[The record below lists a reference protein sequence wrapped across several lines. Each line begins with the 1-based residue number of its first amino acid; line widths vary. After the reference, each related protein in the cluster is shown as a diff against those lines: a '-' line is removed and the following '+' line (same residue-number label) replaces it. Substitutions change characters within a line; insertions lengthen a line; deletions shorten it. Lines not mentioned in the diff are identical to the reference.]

1 MSKTRL
7 AECRLYG
14 FIDTAYIEGLDP
26 GDVARDLIAGGVD
39 IIQVRAKEKSHAD
52 RVELGRTVVSAAFQ
66 YKVPVIINDDIEAA
80 FEAGAD
86 GVHLGQ
92 EDWAAIS
99 QGERARRL
107 ADMRI
112 IGISTHSIEQAL
124 AAERDGANY
133 IGVGPV
139 FATATKP
146 GVKPVGVELV
156 REVAARVKTPFF
168 AIGGITLD
176 NIGEVLEAGA
186 TRVAVVSAILKTS
199 DRTKAAASFRKRLDK
214 LQPQRKSI

>member
-7 AECRLYG
+7 ARCRLYG
-14 FIDTAYIEGLDP
+14 FVDMAYIEELDP
-26 GDVARDLIAGGVD
+26 CEVARVLIAGGVD
-39 IIQVRAKEKSHAD
+39 IIQVRAKDKSHAD
-52 RVELGRTVVSAAFQ
+52 RVALALKVVSAAFQ

-92 EDWAAIS
+92 EDWAAIPRE
-99 QGERARRL
+99 ERAERL
-107 ADMRI
+107 ANMRI
-112 IGISTHSIEQAL
+112 VGLSTHSLEQAL
-124 AAERDGANY
+124 EAERDGADY

-139 FATATKP
+139 FPTATKP

-156 REVAARVKTPFF
+156 REVATRVKTPFF

-176 NIGEVLEAGA
+176 NIGEILEAGA
-186 TRVAVVSAILKTS
+186 TRVAVVSAILKAPDKTE
-199 DRTKAAASFRKRLDK
+199 AATAFKKRLEK
-214 LQPQRKSI
+214 L

>member
-7 AECRLYG
+7 ARCHLYG

-39 IIQVRAKEKSHAD
+39 IIQVRAKEKSHLD
-52 RVELGRTVVSAAFQ
+52 RIDLGRKVVSAAFQ

-80 FEAGAD
+80 FESGAD

-99 QGERARRL
+99 VKERSERL
-107 ADMRI
+107 ANMRI
-112 IGISTHSIEQAL
+112 VGLSTHSLVQAL
-124 AAERDGANY
+124 AAERDGADY

-139 FATATKP
+139 FPTATKP
-146 GVKPVGVELV
+146 GVQPVGVELV
-156 REVAARVKTPFF
+156 REVVAHVKTPFF

-176 NIGEVLEAGA
+176 NIGKVLEAGA
-186 TRVAVVSAILKTS
+186 TRVAVVSAILKAP
-199 DRTKAAASFRKRLDK
+199 DRTKAAAGFRKRLDK
-214 LQPQRKSI
+214 L